1 MTVLTPPLS
10 TAVDSSVDNPFG
22 DTVDVTFHPIGAD
35 IGCGDA
41 QDTTGEPI
49 LVLTAAAAGELRDM
63 TRVRWAGWLAPIGER
78 AGDLRAGLPMPTNA
92 RLKTR
97 QMPIPFFWQKE
108 TTHGGQIVNGAREVG
123 AVTYADLRPRP
134 DCGDKPWIWGSGFID
149 LNESDGVQ
157 FARRLDD
164 GMSRWISVKLDFDPE
179 FEPPAELVTPREGE
193 ESITVSPTSHPDW
206 WRLMN
211 VTAEPQPAFDGAEVA
226 LLDDIDEVEDPEDVA
241 DHECGMD
248 DDLDEQRG
256 GRDSETDPAIEEA
269 PNDNRPMSAPALQ
282 LVSSGAE
289 VNAMSTMNT
298 TTYLPP
304 TPADHKPAG
313 AAGLA
318 SGGSGPDA
326 PAGTAGDHGSGDS
339 LIAVVAGDT
348 NLPIADRDHAWD
360 GPAAEKRLIEWA
372 GGRFSLDV
380 AKMAKVHLYRD
391 TNTSPKMVTS
401 WKFPIADV
409 IGGQVKIIPRGVF
422 AAAAVLRGAMGGTK
436 IPNADQQA
444 MKGKINTLYARMAK
458 QFNDPKIRSPFE
470 AVVSDAHAAAM
481 RDGDSAPDNQPPW
494 RRPRE
499 RKRERRGLPRLA
511 ASASSWAASV
521 AARVPDEPPPDWFT
535 DPNLTRPSK
544 IRVTDEGRIYGH
556 VAAWHTEHAAFPG
569 VHPPRN
575 RDKTYSKFH
584 RHPVRCADGA
594 IVKTGPLATGG
605 HTTTDV
611 ALAIESVQAHYD
623 DPRYVVGDVV
633 CGEDAHGIWVS
644 GSLRPGVS
652 PFQVMLA
659 DRYSF
664 SGDWRYGELLAA
676 CSVSVPGFH
685 LDATEEVTALTA
697 AAASAG
703 CEDIPVV
710 AEAVPAVVADAS
722 GAPAVL
728 IAAGIVVEDEP
739 DDVIAEFTAAIDGLG
754 TWLQQELA
762 TLRAE
767 FGMTTET
774 TTSPAT
780 EEVISQLRDLV
791 SQELNGLRSELGLST
806 ASEQPAPDTQPD
818 TQPGEGTPEGVPEET
833 PAVPE
838 PAPGGEP
845 DGNEPAPAPESAP
858 TTAAADTVTASAA
871 APAQPTPVTV
881 LPQVQQFQQWLS
893 SEFAALRAE
902 RPTNNTQ
909 TASPEPVGTT
919 VDLSAERR
927 ALLADV
933 HGDEL
938 TSLFS
943 LVHGEAV

>member
-1 MTVLTPPLS
+1 MDATFRPIDQSADVEAFIPLDTS
-10 TAVDSSVDNPFG
+10 GRSRSILQAAGFQKMLSDSAERDTA
-22 DTVDVTFHPIGAD
+22 
-35 IGCGDA
+35 
-41 QDTTGEPI
+41 GEPI
-49 LVLTAAAAGELRDM
+49 LVLTAAAASELRDL

-78 AGDLRAGLPMPTNA
+78 AGDLRAGLPMPTGG
-92 RLKTR
+92 RLKSR
-97 QMPIPFFWQKE
+97 RMPIPFFWQKE
-108 TTHGGQIVNGAREVG
+108 TSHGGQIVNGASEVG
-123 AVTYADLRPRP
+123 AVTYADIRSRP
-134 DCGDKPWIWGSGFID
+134 DRDDKPWIWGSGFID
-149 LNESDGVQ
+149 LNESDGVR

-179 FEPPAELVTPREGE
+179 FEPPAELVTARKGE
-193 ESITVSPTSHPDW
+193 EPRSVSPTAHPDW

-226 LLDDIDEVEDPEDVA
+226 LLDDIDEVKDPEDVD
-241 DHECGMD
+241 DHECTVD
-248 DDLDEQRG
+248 DDENEQRDD
-256 GRDSETDPAIEEA
+256 RSEDADAEAADPH
-269 PNDNRPMSAPALQ
+269 NRPDSAPGLQ

-289 VNAMSTMNT
+289 VNAMTTMYT
-298 TTYLPP
+298 TTDVPP
-304 TPADHKPAG
+304 ATADLKPEG

-318 SGGSGPDA
+318 SGGSGPAA
-326 PAGTAGDHGSGDS
+326 PDGTVGDHGAAET

-348 NLPIADRDHAWD
+348 NLPLAERDHPWD
-360 GPAAEKRLIEWA
+360 GDAASKRIIEWA

-391 TNTSPKMVTS
+391 TATSPKMVTA
-401 WKFPIADV
+401 WKLPIADV
-409 IGGQVKIIPRGVF
+409 IKGQVKIVPKAVF
-422 AAAAVLRGAMGGTK
+422 AVAASLRGARSELK
-436 IPNADQQA
+436 IPNADKQA
-444 MKGKINTLYARMAK
+444 IKGKVNTLYTRMAK
-458 QFNDPKIRSPFE
+458 QFDDDKIRSPLE

-481 RDGDSAPDNQPPW
+481 RHGDSAPDTQPPW

-499 RKRERRGLPRLA
+499 RKRERRNLPRLA
-511 ASASSWAASV
+511 ASASSWAATV
-521 AARVPDEPPPDWFT
+521 AERVPDEPPHEWFT
-535 DPNLTRPSK
+535 DPGLTRPSK

-584 RHPVRCADGA
+584 RHPVRCSDGE
-594 IVKTGPLATGG
+594 IVNTGPLATGG
-605 HTTTDV
+605 HTSTDV
-611 ALAIESVQAHYD
+611 SLAIESVQAHYD
-623 DPRYVVGDVV
+623 DPRYVIGDVV

-685 LDATEEVTALTA
+685 LDAEEEVTALTA
-697 AAASAG
+697 AAANAG
-703 CEDIPVV
+703 CQDIPVV
-710 AEAVPAVVADAS
+710 AEAVPAIVADAA

-728 IAAGIVVEDEP
+728 IAAGIVVDDES
-739 DDVIAEFTAAIDGLG
+739 DEAFAEFTAAIDGLG

-762 TLRAE
+762 ALRAE

-791 SQELNGLRSELGLST
+791 SQELNELRNELGLSGST
-806 ASEQPAPDTQPD
+806 EQPAPGAN
-818 TQPGEGTPEGVPEET
+818 PGT
-833 PAVPE
+833 E
-838 PAPGGEP
+838 PS
-845 DGNEPAPAPESAP
+845 ESAP
-858 TTAAADTVTASAA
+858 QTGTEGAPAAAPGAPSGDQGTNAPVTPADGTAADGAGTVTASAA
-871 APAQPTPVTV
+871 APTRAGGPV
-881 LPQVQQFQQWLS
+881 QEFQQWLS
-893 SEFAALRAE
+893 SQFAALRVE
-902 RPTNNTQ
+902 RATSGTQ
-909 TASPEPVGTT
+909 AAAQETVGQS
-919 VDLSAERR
+919 VDLAAERR

-938 TSLFS
+938 TDLFS